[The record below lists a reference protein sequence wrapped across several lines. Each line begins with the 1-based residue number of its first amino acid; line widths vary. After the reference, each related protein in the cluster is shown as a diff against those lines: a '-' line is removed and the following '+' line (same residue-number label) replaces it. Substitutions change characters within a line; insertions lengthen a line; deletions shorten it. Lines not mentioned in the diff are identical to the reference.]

1 MQSYQIIQA
10 SAVSAEDPEI
20 TLSKMKKAA
29 DDYKSQSTEKAK
41 IRAYREQ
48 AMMEGKSYWKN
59 NIKLRM
65 IRILSKTAYLL
76 LCYITLLFHIM
87 WNIE

>member
-48 AMMEGKSYWKN
+48 AMMEGKSY
-59 NIKLRM
+59 
-65 IRILSKTAYLL
+65 
-76 LCYITLLFHIM
+76 
-87 WNIE
+87 